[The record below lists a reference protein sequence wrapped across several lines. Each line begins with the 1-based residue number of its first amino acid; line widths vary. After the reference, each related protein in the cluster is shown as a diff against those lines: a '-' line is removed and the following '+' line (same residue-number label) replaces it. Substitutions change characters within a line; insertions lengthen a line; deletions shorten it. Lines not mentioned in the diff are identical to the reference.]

1 MDDRDIKP
9 INNPDLDAYSEEALE
24 FFVSQPLKLTE
35 RFMKKIYADDQFYRQ
50 ARYALVADAKSLYL
64 YGCARQVRKACISL
78 IEKQDFV
85 KEPPDKERQ
94 ASINQEAT
102 LDREII
108 EAVYDEQNLWIRKL
122 IEILVNLIN
131 FQDTNVNEAYRIF
144 LSAENL
150 NLFLGKQKDFKD
162 FYAFKSGNV
171 DSSIQGY
178 AQRIENDL
186 KTLGLKSIWFLDGGR
201 LKAQIPPVFSS
212 ILSRYKRAL
221 PLATDNEKLV
231 LGATYHHIFSMASL
245 SAHGSIGSL
254 PVEINLQNTKT
265 NVAHVSILSQH
276 IMSRANR
283 LMGFDEPQ
291 NIEKLTAKGSIAP
304 DLMRRYKKR
313 FEAGDL
319 VLAYGDL
326 AEVLEIKESQFGYT
340 SYKVMYLHNPPL
352 PELPEDWLPSE
363 DIVRLVR
370 KVSIREFWA
379 KNMETFPHREEA
391 KFLLDQSDDCLYEI
405 TKKTLIDLAERGA
418 LIPICF
424 GRQRKGS

>member
-1 MDDRDIKP
+1 MDDRDTKP
-9 INNPDLDAYSEEALE
+9 INSPDSDAYSEQALE
-24 FFVSQPLKLTE
+24 FFISQPLKLTE

-50 ARYALVADAKSLYL
+50 ARYALVADARSLHL

-85 KEPPDKERQ
+85 KEPVDKEPQ
-94 ASINQEAT
+94 SSTSQEAA

-131 FQDTNVNEAYRIF
+131 FQNTNSNEAYRIF

-150 NLFLGKQKDFKD
+150 DLFLGKQKDFKD
-162 FYAFKSGNV
+162 FYAFTSGNV

-178 AQRIENDL
+178 AERIENDL
-186 KTLGLKSIWFLDGGR
+186 KTLGFKSIWFLDGGR

-221 PLATDNEKLV
+221 PLATDDERLV
-231 LGATYHHIFSMASL
+231 LGATYHHVFSMASL

-265 NVAHVSILSQH
+265 NVAHISILSQH
-276 IMSRANR
+276 IMSRANS
-283 LMGFDEPQ
+283 LMGFEEPQ
-291 NIEKLTAKGSIAP
+291 SIEKLTAGRSNAP
-304 DLMRRYKKR
+304 DLMKKYKRR
-313 FEAGDL
+313 FEVGDL

-340 SYKVMYLHNPPL
+340 SYKVKYLHKPPL
-352 PELPEDWLPSE
+352 PDLPEALSANMNE
-363 DIVRLVR
+363 TLTRL
-370 KVSIREFWA
+370 EFSV
-379 KNMETFPHREEA
+379 E
-391 KFLLDQSDDCLYEI
+391 
-405 TKKTLIDLAERGA
+405 
-418 LIPICF
+418 
-424 GRQRKGS
+424 